1 MSTGQDDPS
10 DATRCTDRRGILVV
24 DDDPDQA
31 LELVDLFRDAGF
43 TVGSATGASQAMEIL
58 GSQRPQLMLV
68 DLRMPGIDGWRL
80 ARLVQALDRRVAVIL
95 MSGDWDAVEEMRDRD
110 DAILA
115 VVPKPLDPTW
125 LLETARALIH

>member
-1 MSTGQDDPS
+1 MTGPGNAPS
-10 DATRCTDRRGILVV
+10 DIGPCLDRQGILVV

-31 LELVDLFRDAGF
+31 SELVDLFRDAGF

-58 GSQRPQLMLV
+58 GAQRPRLMLV
-68 DLRMPGIDGWRL
+68 DLRMPGIDGLRL
-80 ARLVQALDRRVAVIL
+80 ARLVQAFDRRVAVIL
-95 MSGDWDAVEEMRDRD
+95 MSGDWDAVEEVRGRD

-115 VVPKPLDPTW
+115 VVPKPLDPRW

>member
-1 MSTGQDDPS
+1 MTGLRDAPS
-10 DATRCTDRRGILVV
+10 DIASSSDPRGILVV

-31 LELVDLFRDAGF
+31 SELVDLFRDAGF
-43 TVGSATGASQAMEIL
+43 TVGSATGASQAMEML
-58 GSQRPQLMLV
+58 GTERPRVMLV

-95 MSGDWDAVEEMRDRD
+95 MSGDWDAVEEVRDRD

-125 LLETARALIH
+125 LLETARALIR